1 MCPMCRRQGR
11 ERIKKLVIGMV
22 RFYQR
27 HAPAEMRAACLFTPT
42 CSEYMILAVEK
53 YGAVRGVIKG
63 IRRILRC
70 KPPNGGVDYP

>member
-1 MCPMCRRQGR
+1 MKGL
-11 ERIKKLVIGMV
+11 IIWMV

-27 HAPAEMRAACLFTPT
+27 HAPSAMRAACLFTPT

-70 KPPNGGVDYP
+70 KPPNGGVDYPKQ

>member
-1 MCPMCRRQGR
+1 M
-11 ERIKKLVIGMV
+11 KKLIIWTV

-27 HAPAEMRAACLFTPT
+27 HAPATMRAACLFTPT

-53 YGAVRGVIKG
+53 YGAIKGVIKG